1 MSEQLFDQFYSFP
14 RLTVSEGLDLLWRI
28 HLHGKPSGL
37 HFLSNRKA
45 LCKSF
50 GHKYLDELN
59 EVDVIRHKE
68 RRSLMGLSNGTVSHD
83 HTVITLLYSKFYAW
97 RKKGLKIDGID
108 FSLISLPAEHP
119 TKGIGKKKSPPRTVL
134 ITPEEFSRLIEHA
147 TDRLKDVLYF
157 AIDSGIRRGDLMNL
171 KLSNYNPETG
181 KIEFTQSKTGKWASI
196 PASERIKKIIKKA
209 EINQRTLL
217 LDFTNFDF
225 EWRLAKY
232 NAKLRHKQ
240 FRDLR
245 RSNASEAYA
254 QCHDL
259 RKVRDLLGHSS
270 ERTTEEVYVISQRQ
284 DLKPLVSHVERTFS

>member
-1 MSEQLFDQFYSFP
+1 MSDELFSSIISYP
-14 RLTVSEGLDLLWRI
+14 RLTVSDGLELLWRI
-28 HLHGKPSGL
+28 HLNGKPSGL

-50 GHKYLDELN
+50 GHKFLDQLN
-59 EVDVIRHKE
+59 EVDVIRHKQA
-68 RRSLMGLSNGTVSHD
+68 RLVSGVSIGTVGHD
-83 HTVITLLYSKFYAW
+83 HTVITLLYNKLYTW
-97 RKKGLKIDGID
+97 KKKGLKIDGID
-108 FSLISLPAEHP
+108 FSLISLPAYHP
-119 TKGIGKKKSPPRTVL
+119 TLGIGKRKAPPRTVL
-134 ITPEEFSRLIEHA
+134 ITPEEFSRLIEHS
-147 TDRLKDVLYF
+147 TERLKDVLYF
-157 AIDSGIRRGDLMNL
+157 AIDTGIRRGDLMNL
-171 KLSNYNPETG
+171 TLSNYNPQTG
-181 KIEFTQSKTGKWASI
+181 KIEFTQSKTKKWASI
-196 PASERIKKIIKKA
+196 PASDRIKKIIQKA
-209 EINQRTLL
+209 EINRKTML

-270 ERTTEEVYVISQRQ
+270 ERTTEEVYVISQKQ
-284 DLKPLVSHVERTFS
+284 DLKPLVDHIENTFT